1 MIQLS
6 DKGGFSMTRY
16 CGECDKEYNCET
28 KKCPECGKKLVKK
41 YTPKELEEIQ
51 KQNDDF
57 TVINTL
63 LM

>member
-1 MIQLS
+1 
-6 DKGGFSMTRY
+6 MTRY